1 MEEIKKIY
9 YNSIKKPVWIQEKQ
23 HRRGVRTPTA
33 YRYGK
38 AWDGSSG
45 MSMELLKRF
54 RNKGVDLDKLDFTK
68 RGLQAGVFIA

>member
-1 MEEIKKIY
+1 MDKNIQKLF

-23 HRRGVRTPTA
+23 HRRGVKTPTA

-38 AWDGSSG
+38 SWEGSSG

-54 RNKGVDLDKLDFTK
+54 RNKGIDIELLLKTGGRVA
-68 RGLQAGVFIA
+68 GLIID

>member
-23 HRRGVRTPTA
+23 HRRGVKTPPA

-38 AWDGSSG
+38 AWAGSSG

-54 RNKGVDLDKLDFTK
+54 RNKGVDLDKINFNK
-68 RGLQAGVFIA
+68 GGLQAGIFIA